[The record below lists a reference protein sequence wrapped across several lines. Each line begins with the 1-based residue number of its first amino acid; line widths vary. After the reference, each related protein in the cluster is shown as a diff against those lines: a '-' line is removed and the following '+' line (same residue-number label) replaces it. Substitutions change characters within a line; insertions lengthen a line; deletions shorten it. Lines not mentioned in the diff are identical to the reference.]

1 MNLLFNLTNKT
12 ITSIELLA
20 EDYGAMPGD
29 KNYMA
34 TVRRISRILLQP
46 AKLVD
51 MVVRKNIGE
60 EWKPVKT
67 HPTYKISNF
76 GRVIGRNGT
85 VLSSYIDKYGRE
97 VVDPQIGQN
106 RHKHLHI
113 RAAVINA
120 FIKPRKGQRVEYLYG
135 NKINTIYNL
144 GIVD

>member
-20 EDYGAMPGD
+20 EDYDAMPGD

-60 EWKPVKT
+60 E
-67 HPTYKISNF
+67 
-76 GRVIGRNGT
+76 
-85 VLSSYIDKYGRE
+85 
-97 VVDPQIGQN
+97 
-106 RHKHLHI
+106 
-113 RAAVINA
+113 
-120 FIKPRKGQRVEYLYG
+120 
-135 NKINTIYNL
+135 
-144 GIVD
+144 